1 YSRKY
6 SFFIYFSMCNSA
18 SVIAS
23 KASGSAQQ
31 NLNKGIIENAVFC
44 KPTENLIDI
53 YNKSIN
59 GLILKWI
66 SNVKYNEN
74 LTQLRDTLLPKLLS
88 GEITLPEAE
97 QIISEEA

>member
-1 YSRKY
+1 
-6 SFFIYFSMCNSA
+6 FSLCNSA

-44 KPTENLIDI
+44 KPTDSLIEI

-59 GLILKWI
+59 DLMLMWI
-66 SNVKYNEN
+66 SNVKCNNN

-97 QIISEEA
+97 QAVSEAENV